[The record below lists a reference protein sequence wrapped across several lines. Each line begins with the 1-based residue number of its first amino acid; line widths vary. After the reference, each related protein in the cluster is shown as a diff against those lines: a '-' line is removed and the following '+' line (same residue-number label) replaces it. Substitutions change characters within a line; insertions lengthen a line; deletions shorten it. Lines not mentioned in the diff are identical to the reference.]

1 MTILSIQEKFEEVF
15 GTKVGV
21 PSANATRWNSV
32 LRQIQSIQK
41 RGFTDLNTVSRAT
54 DNPQLL
60 FSAKEWEQLKELCE
74 VLEPFQI
81 YTDILQGEEVSAKDI
96 FYL

>member
-1 MTILSIQEKFEEVF
+1 MSIQKKSEEVF

-21 PSANATRWNSV
+21 PS
-32 LRQIQSIQK
+32 IQK
-41 RGFTDLNTVSRAT
+41 RGFKDLIMVSRAT
-54 DNPQLL
+54 ENPQLV

-81 YTDILQGEEVSAKDI
+81 YTDILRGDEVSAKDI
-96 FYL
+96 F

>member
-1 MTILSIQEKFEEVF
+1 MTISSIPEKFEEVF

-21 PSANATRWNSV
+21 PTANATRWNSV
-32 LRQIQSIQK
+32 MTQILSIQK
-41 RGFTDLNTVSRAT
+41 RGFTELNTVSRAT
-54 DNPQLL
+54 ENPRLV
-60 FSAKEWEQLKELCE
+60 FSAKEWEQLKELCK

-96 FYL
+96 F